1 MRKALAVLALVSLA
15 LAAGLRFTAV
25 FPPSKLPKGT
35 VLVLLDETGK
45 ALWKSGEVVSQEA
58 LSKAAALA
66 FELPKGSARITTY
79 YTYKIVKK
87 GKGLADLEVRIGK
100 KTYLLSTLLKNR
112 HVSLDEKGNLVEGMK

>member
-35 VLVLLDETGK
+35 VLVLLDESGK

-66 FELPKGSARITTY
+66 FELPKGSARMTT

-87 GKGLADLEVRIGK
+87 GKGLADLEVQIGK

-112 HVSLDEKGNLVEGMK
+112 NMSLDEKGNLVEGMK